1 MLELIWGVKTEA
13 FLDFWSIEHV
23 LSGLSIGYAVH
34 KRNNKVFRKKLKLD
48 ELDVHIHE
56 FTSRYNDIIGVLF
69 LAYLWEA
76 IEHYLEVGLLGQEVM
91 YWFQGVEFWG
101 NRLITDPLALVLGY
115 LIAQRFPKLIIPA
128 RAAIVAWLFVHIFV
142 FPHSMYLHELF

>member
-1 MLELIWGVKTEA
+1 MLEIIWGLKTTS

-34 KRNNKVFRKKLKLD
+34 KRNHKVFLKKLKHYK
-48 ELDVHIHE
+48 LDVQIQK
-56 FTSRYNDIIGVLF
+56 FTSHYYDIIGVLF

-76 IEHYLEVGLLGQEVM
+76 WEHYLENGLLGEKVT

-115 LIAQRFPKLIIPA
+115 LIAQRHPKLIVPA
-128 RAAIVAWLFVHIFV
+128 RAAIVAWIFVHIFV

>member
-1 MLELIWGVKTEA
+1 MLDLIWGLKTEA
-13 FLDFWSIEHV
+13 FLDWWSIEHV

-34 KRNNKVFRKKLKLD
+34 KRNNRFIQQRLNLENFD
-48 ELDVHIHE
+48 IDIQEL
-56 FTSRYNDIIGVLF
+56 TSRYYDIIGVLF

-76 IEHYLEVGLLGQEVM
+76 LEHYLETGLLGQGVT

-115 LIAQRFPKLIIPA
+115 LIAQKHPKLIIPA
-128 RAAIVAWLFVHIFV
+128 RAGILAWVVIHVFV